1 MYPVQ
6 AGGIAEAV
14 SKMAMGNMIGAE
26 INVKNIAEN
35 NSVDALFVPTY
46 GNIIV
51 ETKEDLSKSALKEG
65 TVTLLG
71 TTIAEREIRLLNAEC
86 QNVTKN
92 EISVSLEDTVNA
104 WEDKLKDVFPRISSQ
119 PVQNDYLEWALNVH
133 KSLSD
138 VRKAPAFVQAKSSP
152 KVLLPVFPGTNCE
165 MDMARAFNLAGGN
178 TKILVLR
185 NKTPDMLAQSLAELE
200 KELKDTQI
208 LALSGGFS
216 AGDEPDGSAK
226 FIANVL
232 KAGNISEE
240 VMNLL
245 KKRNGLLLGI
255 CNGFQALVKTG
266 LAMYGEIVD
275 MKDDMP
281 TLTYNR
287 IGRHIS
293 RIVRTRIVSAKSPW
307 AMHPSVIDER
317 NHLIAISH
325 GEGRFVCDEATAQKL
340 FENGQVFTQYVD
352 EFGSPATSEPDNPN
366 GSAYAIEGITSPDG
380 HVLGKMGHSERSV
393 GMETNGSSF
402 DLFKNVGGNPITNQ
416 NETTCE
422 NLFAAGVAYF
432 K

>member
-1 MYPVQ
+1 MYPVG

-14 SKMAMGNMIGAE
+14 TKMAMGNMIGCE
-26 INVKNIAEN
+26 IDGKDEK
-35 NSVDALFVPTY
+35 ALFIPTY

-51 ETKEDLSKSALKEG
+51 ETKEDLTKEAFKEG

-71 TTIAEREIRLLNAEC
+71 KTIKERKINILNATW
-86 QNVTKN
+86 NNITKDV
-92 EISVSLEDTVNA
+92 VSIELTDTVST
-104 WEDKLKDVFPRISSQ
+104 WEDKLKDVFP
-119 PVQNDYLEWALNVH
+119 PVSGAPLQKELPEWATNVH

-138 VRKAPAFVQAKSSP
+138 IRKAPAFVSATSKP

-165 MDMARAFNLAGGN
+165 FDMSRAFNLAGAD
-178 TKILVLR
+178 TKIVVLR
-185 NKTPDMLAQSLAELE
+185 NKNPDMLAESLLQLE

-232 KAGNISEE
+232 RAGNISNE

-245 KKRNGLLLGI
+245 KKRDGLVLGI

-266 LAMYGEIVD
+266 LAVYGEIKD
-275 MKDDMP
+275 MTDDMP

-293 RIVRTRIVSAKSPW
+293 RIVRTRIVSATSPW
-307 AMHPSVIDER
+307 AMHPSVIDDR

-325 GEGRFVCDEATAQKL
+325 GEGRFVCDEATAKRL

-352 EFGSPATSEPDNPN
+352 EFGNPAITEPDNPN

-380 HVLGKMGHSERSV
+380 HVLGKMGHSERGV
-393 GMETNGSSF
+393 GMEANGSSL
-402 DLFKNVGGNPITNQ
+402 DLFKNVGGNPLTN
-416 NETTCE
+416 ESESTCE
-422 NLFAAGVAYF
+422 NLFAAGVSYF

>member
-1 MYPVQ
+1 
-6 AGGIAEAV
+6 
-14 SKMAMGNMIGAE
+14 
-26 INVKNIAEN
+26 
-35 NSVDALFVPTY
+35 
-46 GNIIV
+46 
-51 ETKEDLSKSALKEG
+51 
-65 TVTLLG
+65 
-71 TTIAEREIRLLNAEC
+71 
-86 QNVTKN
+86 
-92 EISVSLEDTVNA
+92 
-104 WEDKLKDVFPRISSQ
+104 
-119 PVQNDYLEWALNVH
+119 
-133 KSLSD
+133 
-138 VRKAPAFVQAKSSP
+138 
-152 KVLLPVFPGTNCE
+152 
-165 MDMARAFNLAGGN
+165 
-178 TKILVLR
+178 
-185 NKTPDMLAQSLAELE
+185 MLAESLLELE
-200 KELKDTQI
+200 KELKDAQI

-245 KKRNGLLLGI
+245 KKRKGLVLGI

-293 RIVRTRIVSAKSPW
+293 RIVRTRIVSAVSPW
-307 AMHPSVIDER
+307 AQHPSVVDER
-317 NHLIAISH
+317 NHLIAVSH
-325 GEGRFVCDEATAQKL
+325 GEGRFVCDEATANKL

-352 EFGSPATSEPDNPN
+352 EFGKPAIEEPDNPN

-380 HVLGKMGHSERSV
+380 LVLGKMGHSERGV
-393 GMETNGSSF
+393 GMEINGSSF

>member
-1 MYPVQ
+1 
-6 AGGIAEAV
+6 
-14 SKMAMGNMIGAE
+14 
-26 INVKNIAEN
+26 
-35 NSVDALFVPTY
+35 
-46 GNIIV
+46 
-51 ETKEDLSKSALKEG
+51 
-65 TVTLLG
+65 
-71 TTIAEREIRLLNAEC
+71 
-86 QNVTKN
+86 
-92 EISVSLEDTVNA
+92 
-104 WEDKLKDVFPRISSQ
+104 
-119 PVQNDYLEWALNVH
+119 
-133 KSLSD
+133 
-138 VRKAPAFVQAKSSP
+138 
-152 KVLLPVFPGTNCE
+152 

-178 TKILVLR
+178 TKIVVLR
-185 NKTPDMLAQSLAELE
+185 NKTPDMLAQSLLELE

-232 KAGNISEE
+232 KAGNISDE

-245 KKRNGLLLGI
+245 KKRNGLVLGI

-293 RIVRTRIVSAKSPW
+293 RIVRTRIVSATSPW
-307 AMHPSVIDER
+307 AMHPSVVDER

-325 GEGRFVCDEATAQKL
+325 GEGRFVCDEATAKKL
-340 FENGQVFTQYVD
+340 FENGQVFTQYVN
-352 EFGSPATSEPDNPN
+352 EFGKPAITEPDNPN

-380 HVLGKMGHSERSV
+380 HVLGKMGHSERGV
-393 GMETNGSSF
+393 GMENGGASF
-402 DLFKNVGGNPITNQ
+402 DLFKNVGGNPLTNQ

-422 NLFAAGVAYF
+422 NLFAAGVSYF